1 MKGID
6 CDVVVDDVLDEEVE
20 GSDYSMR
27 YVAFLPFVA
36 SIVFSETD
44 RVDSKET
51 ESVYSTGLENCM
63 KRVSVPF

>member
-1 MKGID
+1 MV
-6 CDVVVDDVLDEEVE
+6 DVVDEEVE
-20 GSDYSMR
+20 ARDYSMR

-44 RVDSKET
+44 RVDYKET
-51 ESVYSTGLENCM
+51 ESVYSIGLENCI